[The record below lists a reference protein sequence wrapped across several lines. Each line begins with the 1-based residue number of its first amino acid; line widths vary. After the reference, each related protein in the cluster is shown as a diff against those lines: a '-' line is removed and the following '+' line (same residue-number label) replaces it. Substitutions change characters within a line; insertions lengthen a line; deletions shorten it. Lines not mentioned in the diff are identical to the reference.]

1 MLSRVHWYVVDGCE
15 SERTALHWELTSW
28 STVKN
33 VCSRRRLFCHQLVST
48 SHLSRIY
55 IKLTLGFAL
64 LQGRRRS
71 AHATTRLRAERY
83 APNERGDDGLS
94 SRVRR
99 RSAHVRPY
107 IAEAMADTRVIEDHA
122 SLHNYGLANNI
133 LKPCTLR
140 IHTWREIALPVW
152 STGAGSDSG

>member
-48 SHLSRIY
+48 SHSCSCY

-71 AHATTRLRAERY
+71 AHATTRLHAERY
-83 APNERGDDGLS
+83 VPNERGDDGLT

-122 SLHNYGLANNI
+122 SLHNYGLAHNI
-133 LKPCTLR
+133 SKSSRLR
-140 IHTWREIALPVW
+140 IRT
-152 STGAGSDSG
+152 